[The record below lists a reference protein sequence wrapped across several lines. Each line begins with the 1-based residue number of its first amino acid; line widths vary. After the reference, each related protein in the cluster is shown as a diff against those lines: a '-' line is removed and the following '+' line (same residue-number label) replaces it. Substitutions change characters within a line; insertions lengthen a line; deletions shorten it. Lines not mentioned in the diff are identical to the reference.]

1 MEQLDKLPKV
11 TADDVTAAVKKVED
25 LVWCKE
31 QRCVWEER
39 CRLVFSY
46 KPVFTKCICYFWQ
59 CLMSPQ
65 QQAMRRPG

>member
-31 QRCVWEER
+31 QRCALRNDADRSIPTSQFMHEMWCKEQR
-39 CRLVFSY
+39 CVLY
-46 KPVFTKCICYFWQ
+46 
-59 CLMSPQ
+59 
-65 QQAMRRPG
+65 